1 MRRRRL
7 RHQSSGAFGAFTRD
21 FVSVRK
27 LRAESGKAREKAE
40 AGEEIDITRKRK
52 PFALPV
58 HAEPA
63 KVEIKLCWTRFDQL
77 LAEQH
82 KRVAETG
89 LDKKTMEEFD
99 AEIAAARRARQE
111 RSRVRVSD
119 ATRHRCEAAGCAQA
133 RQPDPG
139 IRRCHRGGLPRRA
152 APDDACHRPSAGR
165 RVPGSIARR
174 RPAGQNRFPCGSDTA
189 GPRRFAIHR
198 FGKPP
203 PLPYRHWKRAALSR
217 WGRRGHAEPSAM
229 AGEGGHG
236 VVRRGQRG

>member
-27 LRAESGKAREKAE
+27 LRAESGKAWEKAE
-40 AGEEIDITRKRK
+40 AGEEIAITRKRK

-58 HAEPA
+58 HTEPA

-89 LDKKTMEEFD
+89 LDKKTREEFD
-99 AEIAAARRARQE
+99 AEIAAARRARKE

-152 APDDACHRPSAGR
+152 ASDEACHQPSAGR

-174 RPAGQNRFPCGSDTA
+174 RPAGQNRFPVAVTLPDPDDSQFIALASHRLCPIVTGNAQRFPA
-189 GPRRFAIHR
+189 GVGADM
-198 FGKPP
+198 
-203 PLPYRHWKRAALSR
+203 LSPAQ
-217 WGRRGHAEPSAM
+217 WLAKVGT
-229 AGEGGHG
+229 
-236 VVRRGQRG
+236 V